1 MIDNKTRLIEFFNV
15 NEDYTKDVNISDTTR
30 MYDPLSEDGVDQES
44 LPRYNVKVQG
54 KEYKLTFDVNKN
66 PTKRGIKV
74 KFFPLDDS
82 GKINPNPTPEQLGDL
97 QNDIATTLAPKF
109 NDYKL
114 EFDEDPDAPECNVA
128 AFQIPLSSF
137 ISFVQKD
144 IFGSDGEER

>member
-15 NEDYTKDVNISDTTR
+15 NEDYTKDINISDTTR

-109 NDYKL
+109 NEYKL
-114 EFDEDPDAPECNVA
+114 EFDEDPDAPERNVA